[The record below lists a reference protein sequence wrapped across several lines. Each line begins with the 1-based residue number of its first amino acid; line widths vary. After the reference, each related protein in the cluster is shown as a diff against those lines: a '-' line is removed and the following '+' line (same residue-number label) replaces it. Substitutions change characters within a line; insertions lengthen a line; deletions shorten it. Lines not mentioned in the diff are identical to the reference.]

1 MSECLRVCLYEVD
14 TLFHSGHVVDGY
26 SSEASQFTF
35 QNQITTFNK
44 KLLHH
49 VSIDEPQPAFPIGRK
64 SHASAHP
71 PTPTHTHTLTG
82 VLSAPNGL
90 KVKRLSSLIETRET
104 NEIERKRTTPTRR
117 LQPVIRN
124 AIEVYPFNQLHH
136 VNTAVK
142 QSLPSADGEC
152 LG

>member
-1 MSECLRVCLYEVD
+1 MATQVKPLSSHFKIKLQHSTRSYYIMLAL
-14 TLFHSGHVVDGY
+14 TNHSLLFLSAVSHTH
-26 SSEASQFTF
+26 
-35 QNQITTFNK
+35 
-44 KLLHH
+44 LHTH
-49 VSIDEPQPAFPIGRK
+49 PR
-64 SHASAHP
+64 P
-71 PTPTHTHTLTG
+71 PTHTHTHTHTLTG